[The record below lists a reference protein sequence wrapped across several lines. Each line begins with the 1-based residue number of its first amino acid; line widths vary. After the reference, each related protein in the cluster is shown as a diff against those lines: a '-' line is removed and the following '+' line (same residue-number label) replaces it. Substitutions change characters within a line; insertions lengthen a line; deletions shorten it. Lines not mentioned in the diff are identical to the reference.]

1 MQSARRGGTLTNL
14 RLKRAY
20 EPAFPEDGVRIL
32 VDRLWPRGLA
42 RDKACIEL
50 WLKEVAP
57 SDALR
62 RWFGHQSAR
71 WAEFKRRYRQGLDEN
86 PAAVTRLRRMVDE
99 YGCVTLLFA
108 ARDLD
113 HNNAIVLREML
124 KEDTTHRTVRQFA
137 RAHSSDTR
145 RTHEP

>member
-1 MQSARRGGTLTNL
+1 MTKL

-20 EPAFPEDGVRIL
+20 EPAFPEDGVRVL
-32 VDRLWPRGLA
+32 VDRLWPRGLS
-42 RDKACIEL
+42 RDKAGIDL

-71 WAEFKRRYRQGLDEN
+71 WAEFKRRYRQELDQN
-86 PAAVTRLRRMVDE
+86 PAAVSRLWRMFDE
-99 YGCVTLLFA
+99 NDCVTLLFA
-108 ARDLD
+108 ARDFD
-113 HNNAIVLREML
+113 HNNAIVLREVL
-124 KEDTTHRTVRQFA
+124 GEDATHRTAQQFA

-145 RTHEP
+145 RTHDP

>member
-1 MQSARRGGTLTNL
+1 MTKL

-20 EPAFPEDGVRIL
+20 EPAFAEDGVRVL
-32 VDRLWPRGLA
+32 VDRLWPRGLS
-42 RDKACIEL
+42 RDKAGIDL

-71 WAEFKRRYRQGLDEN
+71 WAEFKRRYRQELDQN
-86 PAAVTRLRRMVDE
+86 PAAVSRLRRMFDE
-99 YGCVTLLFA
+99 NGCVTLLFA
-108 ARDLD
+108 ARDFD
-113 HNNAIVLREML
+113 HNNAIVLREVL
-124 KEDTTHRTVRQFA
+124 GEDATHRTAQQFA

-145 RTHEP
+145 RTHDP